1 MNIIVAILLFGF
13 IVFVHELGHFL
24 FAKKAGVRV
33 HEFAI
38 GMGPKIFTTQKGETS
53 YSIRALPIG
62 GFVSMEGED
71 ETSNDPRSLE
81 QKTILQRAS
90 IMFAGPFFNII
101 LTILLFIPVF
111 FVMGVPS
118 DSNVLGEIQKNS
130 PAYEAG
136 LKQGDKIVEIDNIK
150 TDSWE
155 EIVNT
160 LSTKTDKKPV
170 SIEVERDGNI
180 KEYDITPQ
188 KGEDGRYVIG
198 IVPQYEKSFLNAIIS
213 SFTVTIDMVKQML
226 VFLFQLV
233 TGTLP
238 GEAADSVAGPIGVLG
253 IVSDAASTGIINV
266 IYIGAVISLNLGVM
280 NLLPIPALDGGR
292 LFFLGIE
299 AIRGKKMN
307 PEKEIMINN
316 IGFILLMAFM
326 LFVTYKDIIRL
337 F

>member
-160 LSTKTDKKPV
+160 LSTKTDKK
-170 SIEVERDGNI
+170 
-180 KEYDITPQ
+180 TC
-188 KGEDGRYVIG
+188 
-198 IVPQYEKSFLNAIIS
+198 
-213 SFTVTIDMVKQML
+213 
-226 VFLFQLV
+226 
-233 TGTLP
+233 
-238 GEAADSVAGPIGVLG
+238 
-253 IVSDAASTGIINV
+253 IN
-266 IYIGAVISLNLGVM
+266 
-280 NLLPIPALDGGR
+280 
-292 LFFLGIE
+292 
-299 AIRGKKMN
+299 
-307 PEKEIMINN
+307 
-316 IGFILLMAFM
+316 
-326 LFVTYKDIIRL
+326 
-337 F
+337 